1 MTDLDAMRAERERLD
16 RQIREAEAETVGEF
30 NFALSQLSD
39 ALYEHA
45 DNGRI
50 PLADSCRKNWV
61 TIILGHAERV
71 TVKFGAWNDYGRG
84 GLTVLAGGM
93 TAEFDPLPSAETM
106 TGLVDFLLAQE
117 DR

>member
-1 MTDLDAMRAERERLD
+1 MTDLDAMRAEREHLD
-16 RQIREAEAETVGEF
+16 RQIREAEVDAIGTF
-30 NFALSQLSD
+30 NFTLSQLSD
-39 ALYEHA
+39 ALYEHT
-45 DNGRI
+45 DNSRI
-50 PLADSCRKNWV
+50 PLADNCRKNWV
-61 TIILGHAERV
+61 TVILGHAERV

-93 TAEFDPLPSAETM
+93 TAEFDPLPSAEVL